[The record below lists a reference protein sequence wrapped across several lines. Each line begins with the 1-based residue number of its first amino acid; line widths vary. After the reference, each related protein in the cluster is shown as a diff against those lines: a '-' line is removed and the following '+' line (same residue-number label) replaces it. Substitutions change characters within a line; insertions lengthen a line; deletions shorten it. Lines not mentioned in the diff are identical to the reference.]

1 MDLPPVS
8 QTALLTLRARADEHR
23 RPSPLFNDPWAAAWS
38 DKLPWPPE
46 LSRWYNSFAQAKTAI
61 RAHQIDQL
69 ILHLTAGEPAAVVEL
84 GCGFSTRSRRLER
97 SSLHWYHLD
106 LPEVM
111 ASRRALEADDPSP
124 LATSVLSSEWI
135 SVVQKHLSARLI
147 LVAEG
152 LWYYLP
158 KSQVDALFSRLMVQL
173 PGAYVIFDL
182 VGRQDFKRSAAWSRK
197 LGAPILWQAEG
208 WEAIQ
213 GQWGLK
219 AVPGLEQL
227 VLVARTIAGFEAR
240 YGPIFGAG
248 LKFLA
253 HWPSLRARASGLVV
267 SQLGE
272 PLERR

>member
-111 ASRRALEADDPSP
+111 ARRQALGADDVNP

-135 SVVQKHLSARLI
+135 STVQEKLLSPLV

-158 KSQVDALFSRLMVQL
+158 KDQVDTLFLELTAQL

-182 VGRQDFKRSAAWSRK
+182 VGRQDFKRSAAWSQK
-197 LGAPILWQAEG
+197 LGAPILWSAEN

-213 GQWGLK
+213 ARWGLK
-219 AVPGLEQL
+219 AVLGLERP
-227 VLVARTIAGFEAR
+227 VLVDQTVAGFEAR

-253 HWPSLRARASGLVV
+253 RWPRLAARASGLMVG
-267 SQLGE
+267 QLSE
-272 PLERR
+272 PFEGR